1 MPDAGLARGDAE
13 ARTVLFSYLAVAF
26 LDALPHRPRV

>member
-1 MPDAGLARGDAE
+1 MPDAGLTRGDVE
-13 ARTVLFSYLAVAF
+13 ARTVLFSYLAAAF